1 MIISIISHK
10 VALGFNN
17 LQQHA
22 ITHKKHFANR
32 FRCIF
37 FLTASLC
44 LLGNIALQAQE
55 ISFAETNKLE
65 TITYVPKIKKEEQ
78 KHYSIEGDTRTLQK
92 RSLSEYNI
100 HGRLVQY
107 TAYEP
112 DSTGTE
118 CIKIKKI
125 HKYDRKGGKVGTM
138 LYNRNNALVWS
149 EEYKLDE
156 KGKKSRIIQTDYEGE
171 MPHILYIDYEYD
183 NKGQITAAIT
193 RNAFEELQ
201 GEDKRNY
208 NTSGELI
215 SLSSWSN
222 TWSVEENKTLR
233 RSLRSDYKY
242 DKRGNLIRSETEI
255 TEGKNRWKDIRN
267 FERNF
272 VIEWLRYKNGELI
285 DHFKHSKKD
294 LQLGKEEDMELPPP
308 IPYHAPAFEYDDDK
322 RDPLQNIE
330 HTPFR
335 SISIKNNAQGLPMK
349 EVLREAQ
356 QIISVTQFFYDEAN
370 RLIRKKKTYKQ
381 EDLTDETAYEYDVY
395 QNLLKEL
402 TYRGEKLIGEC
413 NFQYEYYP

>member
-1 MIISIISHK
+1 M
-10 VALGFNN
+10 
-17 LQQHA
+17 QQRA
-22 ITHKKHFANR
+22 FIHKKFFANR
-32 FRCIF
+32 LRYIF
-37 FLTASLC
+37 SLTALFC
-44 LLGNIALQAQE
+44 LSGNIALQAQD
-55 ISFAETNKLE
+55 ISFVDSKKEELTVDA
-65 TITYVPKIKKEEQ
+65 PKIKKEEQ
-78 KHYSIEGDTRTLQK
+78 KHYSLQGETRTLQK
-92 RSLSEYNI
+92 RTVSEYNI

-107 TAYEP
+107 TEYES
-112 DSTGTE
+112 DSMGIE

-171 MPHILYIDYEYD
+171 IPNLLYIDYEYD
-183 NKGQITAAIT
+183 SKGQITAAIT

-208 NTSGELI
+208 NTSGELV
-215 SLSSWSN
+215 SLNSWSN
-222 TWSVEENKTLR
+222 VFSTEENKLLR

-242 DKRGNLIRSETEI
+242 DNRGNLIRSETEI
-255 TEGKNRWKDIRN
+255 IEGKTRWKDIRN

-272 VIEWLRYKNGELI
+272 VVEWLRYKNGELI

-294 LQLGKEEDMELPPP
+294 LQPGKEEDMELPPP

-335 SISIKNNAQGLPMK
+335 SISLKNNAQGLPLK
-349 EVLREAQ
+349 EVVREAQ

-381 EDLTDETAYEYDVY
+381 EDLTDETAYEYDVH
-395 QNLLKEL
+395 QNMLKEL
-402 TYRGEKLIGEC
+402 TYRAGNLIQEC
-413 NFQYEYYP
+413 SYHYEYYP